1 MENLVTR
8 KCQICQKKDF
18 VKQPY
23 SPIVMPTCF
32 GRSASERRSNLKR
45 YWFLARWGRVRSV
58 RSNNG
63 ANFVSTDKKLRK
75 ALEKMHQEHTSGYL
89 QQDRADWITSYKNPL
104 IASHMDGEWESQI
117 RRPTSIHA
125 ALLMTY
131 GQIFNDEGFGTSVS
145 EI

>member
-1 MENLVTR
+1 
-8 KCQICQKKDF
+8 
-18 VKQPY
+18 
-23 SPIVMPTCF
+23 
-32 GRSASERRSNLKR
+32 
-45 YWFLARWGRVRSV
+45 
-58 RSNNG
+58 
-63 ANFVSTDKKLRK
+63 
-75 ALEKMHQEHTSGYL
+75 MHQEQTSGYL

-131 GQIFNDEGFGTSVS
+131 DQIFNDEGFGTSVS

>member
-1 MENLVTR
+1 
-8 KCQICQKKDF
+8 
-18 VKQPY
+18 
-23 SPIVMPTCF
+23 
-32 GRSASERRSNLKR
+32 
-45 YWFLARWGRVRSV
+45 
-58 RSNNG
+58 
-63 ANFVSTDKKLRK
+63 
-75 ALEKMHQEHTSGYL
+75 MHQEHTSGYL